1 MQLDPDQPTLKAPG
15 TECLKLNYDN
25 MLSNF
30 GFNFNLRRYNSAA
43 VLVRAA
49 DGIATPLTVGL
60 FQTGAYNRPLFGST

>member
-1 MQLDPDQPTLKAPG
+1 
-15 TECLKLNYDN
+15 